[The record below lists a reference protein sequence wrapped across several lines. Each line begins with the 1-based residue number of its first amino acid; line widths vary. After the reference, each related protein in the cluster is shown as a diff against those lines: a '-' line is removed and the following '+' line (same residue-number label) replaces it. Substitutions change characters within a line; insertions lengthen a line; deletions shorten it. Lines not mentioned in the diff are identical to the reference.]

1 MSYALG
7 QKFVSLYDEK
17 KAEVVAVRVHD
28 EWQIAAHIKTEPDFL
43 EVMCETDED
52 LILFAEGEWGDEE
65 YITNYNLENYDSWDH
80 DTDWTGLV
88 TEEVAA
94 KHKEVSD
101 KIVALLKQH
110 DIDTQNLIVSD
121 GVAYVG
127 NSQCSDYIATTAA
140 WVPSSMQC

>member
-17 KAEVVAVRVHD
+17 KAEVVAIRVHD
-28 EWQIAAHIKTEPDFL
+28 EWQIADKVKSSTAFH
-43 EVMCETDED
+43 EVMSDTSADV
-52 LILFAEGEWGDEE
+52 ILFAESEWDEE
-65 YITNYNLENYDSWDH
+65 YITEYHLETYNSWEDNE
-80 DTDWTGLV
+80 DWTGLV

-94 KHKEVSD
+94 KRKEVSD
-101 KIVALLKQH
+101 KIVAILKEH
-110 DIDTQNLIVSD
+110 NIDTRNLIVSD

-127 NSQCSDYIATTAA
+127 NSECSDYIAATAA

>member
-1 MSYALG
+1 MDYKLG
-7 QKFVSLYDEK
+7 QKFVSLYEDK
-17 KAEVVAVRVHD
+17 KAEVVAVRVQD
-28 EWQIAAHIKTEPDFL
+28 EWQIANHIKNEPDFL
-43 EVMCETDED
+43 EVMCETDQD
-52 LILFAEGEWGDEE
+52 AILFAEGDWEEE
-65 YITNYNLENYDSWDH
+65 YITSYNLENYDSWDD

-101 KIVALLKQH
+101 KIVGLLKEH
-110 DIDTQNLIVSD
+110 NIDTRNLIVSD

-127 NSQCSDYIATTAA
+127 ASECSDYIATTAT

>member
-1 MSYALG
+1 MSYTLG

-17 KAEVVAVRVHD
+17 KAEVVAVKVD
-28 EWQIAAHIKTEPDFL
+28 GEWGIADHVKTEPDFL
-43 EVMCETDED
+43 EVMCKTEQDV
-52 LILFAEGEWGDEE
+52 ILFAEGEWDEE
-65 YITNYNLENYDSWDH
+65 YITNYNLENYYSWND

-88 TEEVAA
+88 TEEVAT

-101 KIVALLKQH
+101 KIVALLKEH
-110 DIDTQNLIVSD
+110 DIDTQNLIVSN